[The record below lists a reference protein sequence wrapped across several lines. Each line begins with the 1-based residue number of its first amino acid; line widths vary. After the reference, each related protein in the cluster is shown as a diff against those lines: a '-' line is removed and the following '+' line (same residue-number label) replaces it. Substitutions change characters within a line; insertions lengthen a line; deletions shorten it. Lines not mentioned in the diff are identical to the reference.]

1 MQNTISRRVVTDN
14 VDLPDD
20 IHPVL
25 RRIYNT
31 RDIKSITEVDYSMT
45 RLLPYHSLLGI
56 NQAVELLADG
66 LAKGKRFLIVADFD
80 ADGATSCAMGIRGL
94 RLMGATDVRYVVPNR
109 FEYGY
114 GLSPEIVEV
123 AAQQQP
129 DILITVDNG
138 IASIE
143 GVELARSK
151 NIDVLITDHHLPG
164 DRLPEAN
171 TIVNPNQENDEF
183 PSKNL
188 AGVGVMFYILMALRA
203 YLREQDWFVKK
214 DILEPRLAELLD
226 LVALGT
232 VADVVPLDY
241 NNRIM
246 VAQGLARIRAGRCCP
261 GIKALLR
268 IAKRSLHRITT
279 QDLAFAIGPRLNA
292 AGRLTDM
299 SLGIECLLCDDELDA
314 GKMAKE
320 LDQLNRERREIQEDM
335 QDQAMAIIDAVDLS
349 RDQRMPSGICL
360 FNETWHQGVV
370 GIIASKIKDRL
381 HRPVIVF
388 ARDIEGLIKGSA
400 RSISKV
406 HIRDLLE
413 MIACHHPELID
424 KFGGHAMAAGLT
436 IKECNLEQFKKVF
449 DQKVSDIISEGDF
462 GNTVLTDGELSP
474 DEMNIELAETII
486 NAGPWGQGFPE
497 PVFEGQFEI
506 VDSKIVGDKHLKM
519 QLRTNGHDNIIEAI
533 AFNSIEDAW
542 VNTAREIQTVYKL
555 DINEY
560 AGRQKLQLVI
570 DYFAPPG

>member
-1 MQNTISRRVVTDN
+1 MQNTISRRVVTDK
-14 VDLPDD
+14 VELPDD

-25 RRIYNT
+25 RRIYST
-31 RDIKSITEVDYSMT
+31 RDIKSITELDYSLT
-45 RLLPYHSLLGI
+45 WLLPYHSLLGI

-66 LAKGKRFLIVADFD
+66 LAKNKRFLIVADFD
-80 ADGATSCAMGIRGL
+80 ADGATSCALAVRGL

-143 GVELARSK
+143 GVKLARSK

-171 TIVNPNQENDEF
+171 TIVNPNQQNDGF

-203 YLREQDWFVKK
+203 YLREQDWFIER
-214 DILEPRLAELLD
+214 DIMEPRLAKLLD

-232 VADVVPLDY
+232 VADVVPLDH
-241 NNRIM
+241 NNRIL
-246 VAQGLARIRAGRCCP
+246 VAQGLVRIRAGRCCP

-268 IAKRSLHRITT
+268 VARRSPHRITT
-279 QDLAFAIGPRLNA
+279 QDLAFAVGPRLNA

-314 GKMAKE
+314 REMAKE
-320 LDQLNRERREIQEDM
+320 LDRLNRERREIQEDM
-335 QDQAMAIIDAVDLS
+335 QDQAMAIIDAVDMS
-349 RDQRMPSGICL
+349 RDQRIPSGLCL
-360 FNETWHQGVV
+360 FGETWHQGVI

-400 RSISKV
+400 RSVSGV
-406 HIRDLLE
+406 HIRDLLD
-413 MIACHHPELID
+413 MIACHHPGLID

-449 DQKVSDIISEGDF
+449 DQKVSEFISEGDF

-506 VDSKIVGDKHLKM
+506 VDSKIVGAKHIKM
-519 QLRTNGHDNIIEAI
+519 QLRANGHDNIIEAI
-533 AFNSIEDAW
+533 AFNSIEDDW
-542 VNTAREIQTVYKL
+542 VNTARQIQTVYKL

-570 DYFAPPG
+570 DYIAPLG